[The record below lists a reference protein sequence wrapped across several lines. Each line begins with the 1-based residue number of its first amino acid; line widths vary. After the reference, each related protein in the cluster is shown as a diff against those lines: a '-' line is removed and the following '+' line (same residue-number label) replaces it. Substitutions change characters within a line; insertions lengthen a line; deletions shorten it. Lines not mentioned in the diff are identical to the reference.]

1 MDRVTAIDH
10 VTAGTKLD
18 DYIEEVRSGYND
30 EQRARLDAVMR
41 HYDLISQQ
49 LEQRL
54 NAGAETS
61 GGVAAA
67 GRARPPERS
76 PGCRPGR

>member
-1 MDRVTAIDH
+1 VTAIDH
-10 VTAGTKLD
+10 VTTGTRLE

-30 EQRARLDAVMR
+30 EQRARLDALMR
-41 HYDLISQQ
+41 HFDCVSRL

-54 NAGAETS
+54 AAAAETS
-61 GGVAAA
+61 GGVVAA
-67 GRARPPERS
+67 GRAQTPERS